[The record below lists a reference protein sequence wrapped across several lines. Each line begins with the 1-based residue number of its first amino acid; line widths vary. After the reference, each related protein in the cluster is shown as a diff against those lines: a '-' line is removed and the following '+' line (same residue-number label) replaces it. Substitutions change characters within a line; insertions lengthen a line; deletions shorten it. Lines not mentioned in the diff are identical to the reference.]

1 MKDLWTSAS
10 QLETHGLCSR
20 KWWFNYVKRLP
31 TLPKTHFAF
40 GTILHE
46 VCERYLKADYLG
58 CDESGNPVDLYPEG
72 WQLKDDYELTPVE
85 QSLVKSLVDRAI
97 EEGILVRQGGEVEAE
112 IKRKMADG
120 IMYVGKI
127 DHLCPD
133 GIEDHKTTKSTR
145 WALSPQALAK
155 NKQVLLYAREW
166 LERKREAGES
176 IPEKVRLQHNVFI
189 KDPEAPQ
196 VRKTVAYVE
205 PADIDNAWNNAIDQA
220 KQMVLDRQVENWTE
234 FSDPEAGACMKYG
247 GCEFRSICGRR
258 ESMERYVSRL
268 ESVKNRTPQPSFFE
282 KVQSRQAHSNE
293 NQMALKKRIAE
304 RARPFVQIN
313 TPVEPEDVDGESAE
327 EPSQQLPPWA
337 SAGCV
342 VCSKTTPGF
351 NSSGKFCRACL
362 SKTDF
367 DVSEVEVVTV
377 DNQLRWATPL
387 GVRGTVKLVDEVKAA
402 KPSIFEKPTVVDE
415 APTEDEAPQS
425 VVGTIVHDMP
435 PLPPDYKP
443 RKKRKSRAKNPLPE
457 PDVDPNLDFE
467 ENDDDDEPFEVPEDE
482 TDFNGVDIGDMD
494 FSVNV
499 IKRSS
504 RKLPKTHRKP
514 AGRPPAGPKLL
525 IGVMPVKGIPPTRI
539 QLAQTVLQKFGDMLA
554 KHKNVPSYYSLPAYE
569 RRSALAMQAAVI
581 ADAIGTDYVMVTNP
595 DNPDIESLVSAL
607 IPFCQLVFSR

>member
-20 KWWFNYVKRLP
+20 KWWFGYVKRLP

-58 CDESGNPVDLYPEG
+58 CDASGNPVDLYPEG
-72 WQLKDDYELTPVE
+72 WQVNDDYELTPVE

-133 GIEDHKTTKSTR
+133 GIEDHKTTRSTR

-166 LERKREAGES
+166 LERKRETGES

-282 KVQSRQAHSNE
+282 KVQSRQAPSNE
-293 NQMALKKRIAE
+293 NKMALKKRIAE

-313 TPVEPEDVDGESAE
+313 TPVDPADADGDSAE
-327 EPSQQLPPWA
+327 EPSLKLPPWA
-337 SAGCV
+337 FAGCV

-362 SKTDF
+362 SKTEF
-367 DVSEVEVVTV
+367 DVSEVEVQTV
-377 DNQLRWATPL
+377 ENQLRWATPL
-387 GVRGTVKLVDEVKAA
+387 GIRGVVNLFDEVRAP
-402 KPSIFEKPTVVDE
+402 KPSIFEKPATVDE
-415 APTEDEAPQS
+415 PPAEP
-425 VVGTIVHDMP
+425 VVTIETTVEHFANDVP
-435 PLPPDYKP
+435 PPPPETKP
-443 RKKRKSRAKNPLPE
+443 RKKRKSRAKKPLPNRNSE
-457 PDVDPNLDFE
+457 PYIDFE
-467 ENDDDDEPFEVPEDE
+467 EEGVDEPFEFPDDDD
-482 TDFNGVDIGDMD
+482 DFNGVDIGDID

-499 IKRSS
+499 IKRAQQ
-504 RKLPKTHRKP
+504 LPSTHRKP
-514 AGRPPAGPKLL
+514 VGRPPAGPKML
-525 IGVMPVKGIPPTRI
+525 IGVMPVKGVPPTRI
-539 QLAQTVLQKFGDMLA
+539 QLAQTILHKFGTMLA

-569 RRSALAMQAAVI
+569 RRSALAMQAETI
-581 ADAIGTDYVMVTNP
+581 AEAIGTDYVMVTNP